1 MNKMIKDLYYGEFVP
16 SEMDFIQDEDYKLTL
31 DKYNKEF
38 EKVLTIMKGNNIKNA
53 QDILDK
59 LIDTYVQA
67 QEYECLNAFKCG
79 IKLGS
84 EISHLR
90 K

>member
-1 MNKMIKDLYYGEFVP
+1 MAKDLYYGEFVP
-16 SEMDFIQDEDYKLTL
+16 SEIDFIQDEDYQLSL
-31 DKYNKEF
+31 ENYNKKN
-38 EKVLTIMKGNNIKNA
+38 EKVLTIMKGHNIKNA

-59 LIDTYVQA
+59 LIDTYVEV
-67 QEYECLNAFKCG
+67 QEYECLNAFECG

-84 EISHLR
+84 EISNL

>member
-1 MNKMIKDLYYGEFVP
+1 MIKGLYYGECVP
-16 SEMDFIQDEDYKLTL
+16 SEMDFIQDEDYKLSL
-31 DKYNKEF
+31 EKYNNEF
-38 EKVLTIMKGNNIKNA
+38 DKVLTIMKGHNIKNA

-59 LIDTYVQA
+59 LIDTYVQV

-79 IKLGS
+79 VKLGK
-84 EISHLR
+84 ELEKI